1 MAHASDYEL
10 LALQGLRLKGRT
22 QPDAVAALYGI
33 EQSAAEAALAS
44 LAGKGFAQFREGR
57 TAFWM
62 QTAEGKTE
70 GERLM
75 AGELDAVDA
84 RGLAMECYEAFK
96 SLNGEMLALCT
107 RWQVKDIDGEQ
118 VINDHADEAYDA
130 AVIEELAGL
139 DAGVQPLVAKLSEVL
154 DRFGIYAGRFEVALA
169 NVRAGEREWFTR
181 PIMESYHTVWFE
193 LHEDFFGTLGIDR
206 ASESH

>member
-1 MAHASDYEL
+1 MAHASDIAL

-22 QPDAVAALYGI
+22 QPDAVAALYGVD
-33 EQSAAEAALAS
+33 QGAVEAALTS
-44 LAGKGFAQFREGR
+44 LADAGFAQFREGR

-62 QTAEGKTE
+62 QTAEGKAE

-75 AGELDAVDA
+75 AAELDALDA
-84 RGLAMECYEAFK
+84 RSMVAECYEAFK
-96 SLNGEMLALCT
+96 GLNSEMLALCT

-139 DAGVQPLVAKLSEVL
+139 DAGVQPLVARISEVL
-154 DRFGIYAGRFEVALA
+154 ERYSIYAGRFDTALA
-169 NVRAGEREWFTR
+169 NVRAGQQEWFTR

>member
-1 MAHASDYEL
+1 MAHASDIEL

-22 QPDAVAALYGI
+22 QPDAIANLYGVD
-33 EQSAAEAALAS
+33 QSAVEAALES
-44 LAGKGFAQFREGR
+44 LAEAGFAQFREGR

-62 QTAEGKTE
+62 QTAEGKAE

-75 AGELDAVDA
+75 AVELDAAGA
-84 RGLAMECYEAFK
+84 RALATECYETFK
-96 SLNGEMLALCT
+96 GLNAEMLALCT
-107 RWQVKDIDGEQ
+107 RWQVKDVDGEQ
-118 VINDHADEAYDA
+118 VINDHADEVYDA
-130 AVIEELAGL
+130 AVIDELAGL
-139 DAGVQPLVAKLSEVL
+139 DAGVQPLVAKLSDSLE
-154 DRFGIYAGRFEVALA
+154 RFGIYSGRFDTALA
-169 NVRAGEREWFTR
+169 NVRAGQQEWFTR

>member
-1 MAHASDYEL
+1 MAHASDTAL

-22 QPDAVAALYGI
+22 QPDAIATLYGI
-33 EQSAAEAALAS
+33 DQATVEAALAG
-44 LAGKGFAQFREGR
+44 LADAGFAQFREGR

-62 QTAEGKTE
+62 QTSDGKAE

-75 AGELDAVDA
+75 AAELDAVGA
-84 RGLAMECYEAFK
+84 RDLVAGCYDEFK
-96 SLNGEMLALCT
+96 VLNTEMLALCT
-107 RWQVKDIDGEQ
+107 RWQVKDVDGEQ
-118 VINDHADEAYDA
+118 VINDHTDEAYDA
-130 AVIEELAGL
+130 AVIDELGRL
-139 DAGVQPLVAKLSEVL
+139 DAGVQPIVAKIAEVL
-154 DRFGIYAGRFEVALA
+154 DRYGIYAGRFDTALA
-169 NVRAGEREWFTR
+169 NVRAGQQEWFTR